1 MRRITKSLLIISLML
16 AFCLILSSCDPSSL
30 FPSGNSAG
38 TNNSAGSGNS
48 SSDNTQSGEDEGD
61 ISNQL
66 NTERQDLIAAMSAD
80 WTAIMQTFNYKIAME
95 SHKNAFKSEYDSLV
109 ISASSAST
117 HDALENVR
125 NSFHQLISHISGNEV
140 TSSYIKENIG
150 EKLRLGESLEKE
162 VGRLLIGKTLC
173 IEKAYTGIE
182 EHTITADFIALS
194 DTEIMLTEYTVLV
207 GLPVLFEEGAYFA
220 AFELTFDTAPDVSE
234 MDITRVYTVA
244 EKNPLG
250 WERIEVYGDLYALV
264 NGEKFVGFTGDDI
277 SVVLSLNGYDV
288 FMTPDDTGDR
298 LFFERPADD
307 LMMTL
312 TYDDGGSLYV
322 FRVYGIQNPDTV
334 TYKTAVDI
342 THSNTDTGTITC
354 YGYLDRTN
362 GDGNRFDC
370 PVISLCGLEYDS
382 DGTLTKSNDSPNKG
396 K

>member
-1 MRRITKSLLIISLML
+1 M
-16 AFCLILSSCDPSSL
+16 
-30 FPSGNSAG
+30 
-38 TNNSAGSGNS
+38 
-48 SSDNTQSGEDEGD
+48 
-61 ISNQL
+61 
-66 NTERQDLIAAMSAD
+66 
-80 WTAIMQTFNYKIAME
+80 
-95 SHKNAFKSEYDSLV
+95 
-109 ISASSAST
+109 
-117 HDALENVR
+117 
-125 NSFHQLISHISGNEV
+125 
-140 TSSYIKENIG
+140 
-150 EKLRLGESLEKE
+150 
-162 VGRLLIGKTLC
+162 
-173 IEKAYTGIE
+173 
-182 EHTITADFIALS
+182 
-194 DTEIMLTEYTVLV
+194 
-207 GLPVLFEEGAYFA
+207 
-220 AFELTFDTAPDVSE
+220 
-234 MDITRVYTVA
+234 
-244 EKNPLG
+244 KNPLG